1 MISYVFI
8 LYYWEYMKRFVED
21 ALIETNTSASEY
33 WADKLA
39 RDCNKA
45 YLRIWREITQTH
57 EDFFWNYWI
66 TDIQAWANEYEIQRT
81 WEEDED
87 ENVIPWI
94 DKVKKVYL
102 LCGDVY
108 EELPQLSDLQEREW
122 MKGWTIKDNHIILSW
137 TPEEDIEDWL
147 KLEGTCIMNIP
158 DWTVDSDEDIFPLR
172 PELDYYKPMIAT
184 DLRIRLWR
192 SKQDFDKENIAKQ
205 DYAEELMEL
214 KRFITERVQWIY
226 YTNLTY

>member
-1 MISYVFI
+1 MYLSFTIEK
-8 LYYWEYMKRFVED
+8 LMKRFVED
-21 ALIETNTSASEY
+21 ALTETNTSASEY
-33 WADKLA
+33 WTDKLA

-45 YLRIWREITQTH
+45 YLRIRREITQTH

-66 TDIQAWANEYEIQRT
+66 TDVQAWANEYEIQRT
-81 WEEDED
+81 WETDD
-87 ENVIPWI
+87 DNNVIPWI

-102 LCGDVY
+102 LCGDAY
-108 EELPQLSDLQEREW
+108 EELPQLSDYQERAGMRW
-122 MKGWTIKDNHIILSW
+122 WTIKDNHIILSW

-158 DWTVDSDEDIFPLR
+158 DWTDNTDDDIFPLR

-214 KRFITERVQWIY
+214 KRFITERVQSIY